1 MNDNNDK
8 QLPIPTGKT
17 PAKQPRPRLWPLW
30 LLIVL
35 LVISSGGLGMAAW
48 DQYRNHQRMTER
60 LEQIEDRT
68 EAVRSDQQQARQDRD
83 ERLNRMESKLD
94 GQAERLQTQSDQL
107 QTQTRQIEHNARS
120 LLGLGQRTR
129 TDWLLA
135 EAEYLI
141 RLANQRLT
149 FEGDYRG
156 ALMMLESADQVLAE
170 TDDVGSYPVREQLAK
185 DILALRTI
193 EPVDRTGLYLQ
204 LEAGMGMADELGNR
218 QLRQPPVTDTRP
230 QPADEAEEG
239 ITDWASAWERV
250 RETFSGVVTIR
261 RLEDP
266 VRPLLS
272 PEQQTQARL
281 HLQLMMEEAALALLR
296 SDQVTYQR
304 ALKRARSWL
313 NDWYDPQQNK
323 VEALNELLSNL
334 SDKRIDPVLPD
345 ISQSLDRLKSR
356 IQLRLDE
363 LTEDE
368 EEAPSPAD
376 DDTDNGGEPA
386 S

>member
-8 QLPIPTGKT
+8 KLPIPTGKA
-17 PAKQPRPRLWPLW
+17 PESDPRPRLWPLW
-30 LLIVL
+30 LLIAL
-35 LVISSGGLGMAAW
+35 LVITSGGLGLAAW
-48 DQYRNHQRMTER
+48 EQYRNQHHMAER
-60 LEQIEDRT
+60 LDKVEQRT
-68 EAVRSDQQQARQDRD
+68 ESVRSDQQQAHQSRD

-94 GQAERLQTQSDQL
+94 EQSERLH
-107 QTQTRQIEHNARS
+107 TQTRQIEHNARS

-141 RLANQRLT
+141 RLANQRLM

-156 ALMMLESADQVLAE
+156 ALKMLESADQVLAE
-170 TDDVGSYPVREQLAK
+170 TDDVGSYPVREQLAE
-185 DILALRTI
+185 DILALRAI
-193 EPVDRTGLYLQ
+193 EPVDRTGIYLQ
-204 LEAGMGMADELGNR
+204 LEAAMGMADELGNR
-218 QLRQPPVTDTRP
+218 QLRQPAATEPRP
-230 QPADEAEEG
+230 QPSEEGAREG

-261 RLEDP
+261 RLDDP

-272 PEQQTQARL
+272 PEQETQARL

-296 SDQVTYQR
+296 SDEVTYQR
-304 ALKRARSWL
+304 ALKRARNWL
-313 NDWYDPQQNK
+313 NDWYDPQQNQ
-323 VEALNELLSNL
+323 VEALDELLSNL
-334 SDKRIDPVLPD
+334 SGQRIDPVLPD
-345 ISQSLDRLKSR
+345 ITQSLDRLKSR

-363 LTEDE
+363 LTDGGD
-368 EEAPSPAD
+368 EAPED
-376 DDTDNGGEPA
+376 DGNSDSGEPA